1 MTYTGNH
8 KIKKIFIS
16 LIFLFNYNLSNSQD
30 PDDFF
35 KEQEKQFDNYSKRQ
49 DSVFQKHKQEQ
60 DRTFEE
66 YSEEQDRIFE
76 EYTEEQEK
84 KWNLITIQKE
94 VYESEPIKNDAS
106 NVDSAQKEVYESE
119 PIKNDASNVDS
130 AQKEVYE
137 SEPIKNDASNVDSA
151 QKEVYESEPIKND
164 ASNVD
169 STQKEVYESE
179 PIKNDASNVDS
190 TRILR
195 EIVKKQPILPVFSKP
210 NNVPSIYPLKKG
222 IGKKTSNYGYRR
234 HPKSQKRKFHTGVDI
249 AAYSGS
255 EIYAT
260 ADGIVESAG
269 WTGGY
274 GNYVVI
280 KHSDDYKTA
289 YAHQSKVLVQKGDA
303 IKCGDII
310 GRVGS
315 TGRSTGP
322 HLHYEVIYKEKKI
335 NPEKFY

>member
-30 PDDFF
+30 PDNFF

-94 VYESEPIKNDAS
+94 VYESEPIKNDVS
-106 NVDSAQKEVYESE
+106 NVDSTRILREIVKKNDVSNVDSTRILREIV
-119 PIKNDASNVDS
+119 KNNDASNV
-130 AQKEVYE
+130 E
-137 SEPIKNDASNVDSA
+137 
-151 QKEVYESEPIKND
+151 
-164 ASNVD
+164 

-222 IGKKTSNYGYRR
+222 VGKKTSNYGYRR

>member
-1 MTYTGNH
+1 M
-8 KIKKIFIS
+8 
-16 LIFLFNYNLSNSQD
+16 
-30 PDDFF
+30 
-35 KEQEKQFDNYSKRQ
+35 
-49 DSVFQKHKQEQ
+49 
-60 DRTFEE
+60 
-66 YSEEQDRIFE
+66 
-76 EYTEEQEK
+76 
-84 KWNLITIQKE
+84 ITIQKE
-94 VYESEPIKNDAS
+94 VYESEPIKNEAL
-106 NVDSAQKEVYESE
+106 
-119 PIKNDASNVDS
+119 
-130 AQKEVYE
+130 
-137 SEPIKNDASNVDSA
+137 
-151 QKEVYESEPIKND
+151 
-164 ASNVD
+164 
-169 STQKEVYESE
+169 
-179 PIKNDASNVDS
+179 NVDS
-190 TRILR
+190 TRILH
-195 EIVKKQPILPVFSKP
+195 EILKNRLTPLVFSNP

-222 IGKKTSNYGYRR
+222 VGNKTSNYGYRH

-249 AAYSGS
+249 AAYSGA

-310 GRVGS
+310 GRVGN

-322 HLHYEVIYKEKKI
+322 HLHYEVIYKEKKV